1 MPLAP
6 RVKDEFEFE
15 DDDRMKGDE
24 LDALVGDMFS
34 RMELL
39 SAVEKGD
46 GASFGV
52 KDATCAANDE
62 LDGMVFKDDTGD
74 AQISLPKMFPFVAAM
89 WPLFIELFGSEG
101 RKVDTGNVP

>member
-6 RVKDEFEFE
+6 RVNDEFEFE
-15 DDDRMKGDE
+15 DEDRIKGE
-24 LDALVGDMFS
+24 EVDALVGDMFS
-34 RMELL
+34 WMELL

-74 AQISLPKMFPFVAAM
+74 AQISLPKMLPFVAAIC
-89 WPLFIELFGSEG
+89 PLVIELFGKEG